1 MNYDGNKVVS
11 WADCDWKPLHLRNR
25 HTLDALNKMA
35 ADLMNRSLTLP
46 EPMLEIKI
54 VNGINT
60 VPLTDEQK
68 QQLRHRGYTP
78 R

>member
-1 MNYDGNKVVS
+1 MNYDGNKIVS

-25 HTLDALNKMA
+25 HTLDALNRMA

-46 EPMLEIKI
+46 GPMLEIKI
-54 VNGINT
+54 VNHRRAQT
-60 VPLTDEQK
+60 LKPKLK
-68 QQLRHRGYTP
+68 YRGYNP